1 DEGVVPARAPGSIAG
16 VVIFEGEPIEL
27 IDLHWLFAE
36 QGEGTP
42 GTAAPICLLTG
53 SDAGW
58 MESFLKPV
66 IEGAGY
72 RVATSLGDGENAT
85 VA

>member
-1 DEGVVPARAPGSIAG
+1 
-16 VVIFEGEPIEL
+16 
-27 IDLHWLFAE
+27 
-36 QGEGTP
+36 P

-85 VA
+85 VALAMEGDETPALAGLASSIVRLSRRKSERVKR